1 MKYIY
6 SLIFVYLISN
16 NSVSAQL
23 DCLPPSIKEYYRPSG
38 WIYFVPNTIN
48 YNDLFII
55 HKHCFL
61 THQEDSMKLVRNWT
75 DDILNLKHYR
85 YQQTYLGIEVEGC
98 EFTLHT
104 DNEDNLVYANG
115 KICPNISS
123 KFSTRTI
130 SENEALN
137 IILESYGD
145 HIFSWEDSS
154 YEESY
159 QIDENDPN
167 ATTYPTGQLLFAL
180 ENEYNVNYE
189 MNPNDYRLAWKFE
202 MYSINPDMNME
213 IYVDALNGQIF
224 EVNDTR
230 EFDGLAPVSG
240 FGNKIIDT
248 KQRGWPY
255 NDHILQTDNS
265 DFNINT
271 KYNVFNSWLTTSQ
284 ISDSDDNW
292 GVDLIKATTPHWMIA
307 KTWSYF
313 KLKFNRDGMNNN
325 NEVRVYA
332 DKEFSSFN
340 NSAELYGA
348 TYDHKLGQ
356 DYIVLGY
363 FQNELNEIIYS
374 NELSILA
381 HEFTHGINNYEGK
394 LKYKFESGALSESF
408 SDIFGFVTRN
418 WETGSTDWI
427 IGIPET
433 NNMEKRNLELPKQYG
448 LHYNNNYINVLG
460 QPNCY
465 LGDYYYTS
473 TNLIDYGGV
482 HVNSGVMNHWFYI
495 LSNGK
500 TSTNDLGNYY
510 SVFGIGI
517 EKSAELTYY
526 NFVNNMQKRS
536 KYEDA
541 MEGAII
547 ASKLL
552 YGECSLEHI
561 STQNAWYAVGLG
573 TNSQCDESSLIEY
586 NMNFNVSP
594 NPVLDHLVISTL
606 DNNPK
611 NVMVL
616 SFDGTL
622 VYQSNKYS
630 DKEFEIN
637 LSDLISGTY
646 LVKITF
652 ENGTISWR
660 KIIKL

>member
-1 MKYIY
+1 MKYIS
-6 SLIFVYLISN
+6 SLIIVYLVSI

-55 HKHCFL
+55 HKDCFL

-85 YQQTYLGIEVEGC
+85 YQQTFLGIEVEGC

-154 YEESY
+154 HEESY

-292 GVDLIKATTPHWMIA
+292 GVDQIKATSPHWIVG

-313 KLKFNRDGMNNN
+313 KEKFGREGMNNN
-325 NEVRVYA
+325 NEVRVNA
-332 DKEFSSFN
+332 DLEFTTFVDIDIY
-340 NSAELYGA
+340 SAS
-348 TYDHKLGQ
+348 YDRKNGK
-356 DYIVLGY
+356 DYINLGY
-363 FQNELNEIIYS
+363 YLDEFNQVIYS
-374 NELSILA
+374 DELSILA
-381 HEFTHGINNYEGK
+381 HEFTHGINKHEGN

-408 SDIFGFVTRN
+408 SDIFGFLTRN
-418 WETGSTDWI
+418 WVT
-427 IGIPET
+427 GIPDWLLGITGTKDMDRKSLENPKLYGKHL
-433 NNMEKRNLELPKQYG
+433 NNDFTQY
-448 LHYNNNYINVLG
+448 LIG

-465 LGDYYYTS
+465 LGDYYYTGS
-473 TNLIDYGGV
+473 VIYDFGGV
-482 HVNSGVMNHWFYI
+482 HINSGVMNHWFYI
-495 LSNGK
+495 LSKGK
-500 TSTNDLGNYY
+500 SSTNDLGNYY

-526 NFVNNMQKRS
+526 NFTNNMQRKS
-536 KYEDA
+536 KFEDA

-552 YGECSLEHI
+552 YGECSIEHI

-573 TNSQCDESSLIEY
+573 TYSECDESSIIE
-586 NMNFNVSP
+586 NFLNFEISP
-594 NPVLDHLVISTL
+594 NPVTDKIVISTFE
-606 DNNPK
+606 NNRK
-611 NVMVL
+611 IVEVL
-616 SFDGTL
+616 SLDGSL
-622 VYQSNKYS
+622 VYQSIVYTDN
-630 DKEFEIN
+630 EFEIN
-637 LSDLISGTY
+637 MGDLLSGTY
-646 LVKITF
+646 LVKLTF
-652 ENGTISWR
+652 QNGTSAW
-660 KIIKL
+660 KKVVKL